1 MVINITMDLD
11 QTRIQNRINVARVKM
26 ETQVAADGIKADLCN
41 YIRETQDPHIVKL
54 VASME
59 SANPLLYAY
68 IRRLELINNSIYCTK
83 CDNIKYVPGFNE
95 AANSTQLE
103 TVKKMRDNCADDVK
117 KITLRAKEVYNE
129 FQESRKEIDAYM
141 KNLLSDLATC
151 RDGIQALLPPSVSS
165 PEPSELPLPVALQ
178 QAVSQ
183 QPLVQP
189 VAPASQPR
197 LSGSSTVDLDSWF
210 KQSFVEFDDGSL

>member
-103 TVKKMRDNCADDVK
+103 TVKKMRDN
-117 KITLRAKEVYNE
+117 E